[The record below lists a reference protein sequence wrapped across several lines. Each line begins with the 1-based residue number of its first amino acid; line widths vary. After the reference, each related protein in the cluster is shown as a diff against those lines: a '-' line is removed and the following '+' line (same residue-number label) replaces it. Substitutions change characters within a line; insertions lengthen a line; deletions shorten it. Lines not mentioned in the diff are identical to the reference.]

1 MFLNDF
7 TSNNGFRVSKK
18 DLAEIMSNAEIR
30 AFTVCVIHARSPF
43 LVPLKGFILVA
54 TWRYCTT
61 YIFR

>member
-30 AFTVCVIHARSPF
+30 AFTVLQLFENHVKKI
-43 LVPLKGFILVA
+43 
-54 TWRYCTT
+54 
-61 YIFR
+61 